1 MPNKDE
7 TGPEGYGSQSG
18 KGFGPCGQ
26 GLRKGYGRRRSF
38 RKFPEPIIIT
48 KEEQKKRLE
57 AELLEIEKEK
67 QDIEKKLKEIE

>member
-7 TGPEGYGSQSG
+7 TDPE
-18 KGFGPCGQ
+18 GFGPCGQ
-26 GLRKGYGRRRSF
+26 GLRKGYRMRRSF
-38 RKFPEPIIIT
+38 RKFPEPIIT